1 MRQGRQDQKT
11 IVSLFVGSRQETRST
26 RFEIFVSKG
35 FCELEVAAVTHT
47 LALANQIL
55 GQNAFEYR
63 YVSDRPGVV
72 SGSNNMLLRAEPAI
86 VDYGFADVMIVVGGC
101 KGHFEPWI
109 KRLRSMQRRLLPVV
123 LLSDAATAY
132 IQETKNPAGKVTT
145 HWHDALMLSETGY
158 HPKLTNNL
166 AESSDG
172 IVTAG
177 GRSSTQELIIAL
189 ISPFFDAPQLAEI
202 GNRTLLQNI
211 RSTNTEQP
219 RGIGHNASFF
229 DGRITAAIQ
238 LMENNISDP
247 LSMAELTQQLGVST
261 RQLERQ
267 FREVFNDTPA
277 KFYKRIRSKQ
287 ARVMTQETLLPIIDV
302 AVATGFGSCST
313 LAKAVKDEYGQTP
326 AKMRERRTVDLVNF

>member
-1 MRQGRQDQKT
+1 MHAGERNKAV
-11 IVSLFVGSRQETRST
+11 IVSLFSRSGSEEKPTK
-26 RFEIFVSKG
+26 FEIFVSKG
-35 FCELEVAAVTHT
+35 FCELEVSAVTHT
-47 LALANQIL
+47 LALGNKIL
-55 GQNAFEYR
+55 GLSAFEFR

-86 VDYGFADVMIVVGGC
+86 ADHGFADVMIVVGGC
-101 KGHFEPWI
+101 KGNFEPWI
-109 KRLRSMQRRLLPVV
+109 KRLRSMQRQSLPVV

-132 IQETKNPAGKVTT
+132 IQETNKPAGKVTT
-145 HWHDALMLSETGY
+145 HWHDALMLTETGY
-158 HPKLTNNL
+158 HPNLTNNL

-189 ISPFFDAPQLAEI
+189 ISSFFDTPQLAEI

-219 RGIGHNASFF
+219 RGIGHNKGFF
-229 DGRITAAIQ
+229 DGRITAAIH

-247 LSMAELTQQLGVST
+247 LSMAELTEQLGVST

-277 KFYKRIRSKQ
+277 RFYKRIRSKQ
-287 ARVMTQETLLPIIDV
+287 ARVMLQETLLPIIDV
-302 AVATGFGSCST
+302 AVATGFGSSST
-313 LAKAVKDEYGQTP
+313 LAKAVKDEYGLTP
-326 AKMRERRTVDLVNF
+326 AKMRERRTVDLINF